1 MIASSFILNNT
12 RFSLVLEMK
21 RKEDKTPTASLAK
34 KATAFPARRDFIRY
48 LIPNDLVDTYVAKV
62 LEKSRNDEKS
72 EIMALVIGVWIGS
85 EIVAKNLIFLVQDG
99 TFAQDLCK

>member
-1 MIASSFILNNT
+1 
-12 RFSLVLEMK
+12 MK
-21 RKEDKTPTASLAK
+21 RTKDKTPTASLAK
-34 KATAFPARRDFIRY
+34 KATTFPARKDFIRY

-62 LEKSRNDEKS
+62 LEKSKNDDKS

-85 EIVAKNLIFLVQDG
+85 EIVAKNLIFLDQDE